1 MQKHYKYIKNN
12 QDGAILVIVM
22 MALTVLSLLGLAL
35 ATASFANIKLTT
47 VDRDYQATYYVAEG
61 GANQTYAE
69 IETLVESIY
78 ETTNTEAS
86 FYSDLNSRI
95 EQQLDGTSISDFEES
110 FTEQPSAK
118 VKVEQVTDGNP
129 RSYQIVSE
137 GIIGKRTRTVTKPF
151 QVNWKSGSGGSI
163 EIPDNLAALVQ
174 NEVITNDRI
183 TGNIAINLSKKD
195 AVSIQGEGSINGIV
209 YAPELIGSNVLNYPG
224 KYNNDTYSGKIPEV
238 KPIGNMNQVY
248 LNAKEIIDNFPAYPT
263 YEIMPDEQIK
273 KWGANHD
280 VIKSGILTINQ
291 ATNEYVMNLDKNIAL
306 KKLHIT
312 GANTLEIK
320 TNGENREIVL
330 DELSI
335 QQGEIKITGGGNLT
349 IYVEE
354 TIDFHEG
361 TQAKLN
367 LGGTIDQLTIYL
379 KGFNKKVDLSGDSI
393 IGSFFAQ
400 GADIYTTSTGGIQGH
415 LLTGGNKVVVNGT
428 YKNNTLL
435 LAPNA
440 TVDIVNSG
448 TFNGTVIADRLFL
461 VGSGSLTY
469 KEVNLDDFPFG
480 SSSSPSTDDLI
491 EKQPTVELN

>member
-163 EIPDNLAALVQ
+163 EIPDNAVAIVKNSISLVGSVSLNGDLYVDSTLPNLIKMDGTTHVYGIAYVPENAVENALKIHEPE
-174 NEVITNDRI
+174 NFKGTIPEVKSNLTSIPWEDYQTIIDNHPTYPTYSPPIDETIGGEYERFKVIEGGNLNINSYQANGYTLNLDKNLQFNRI
-183 TGNIAINLSKKD
+183 TFASNNTLNINTNNEDHDIVVKDLDLSQGHINIIGSGKVNIYIQDSFNIGGSSTINDTGNTNQLNMYYQGTSRIEVSNAQYINGSIFVEKADVKLTGGGDFQGFIVSGGNSVVFEGGTYSSAFVIAPNADLVFSG
-195 AVSIQGEGSINGIV
+195 SGSING
-209 YAPELIGSNVLNYPG
+209 
-224 KYNNDTYSGKIPEV
+224 T
-238 KPIGNMNQVY
+238 
-248 LNAKEIIDNFPAYPT
+248 
-263 YEIMPDEQIK
+263 
-273 KWGANHD
+273 
-280 VIKSGILTINQ
+280 VI
-291 ATNEYVMNLDKNIAL
+291 TNS
-306 KKLHIT
+306 IT
-312 GANTLEIK
+312 G
-320 TNGENREIVL
+320 
-330 DELSI
+330 
-335 QQGEIKITGGGNLT
+335 TGGGF
-349 IYVEE
+349 IK
-354 TIDFHEG
+354 F
-361 TQAKLN
+361 K
-367 LGGTIDQLTIYL
+367 
-379 KGFNKKVDLSGDSI
+379 SM
-393 IGSFFAQ
+393 
-400 GADIYTTSTGGIQGH
+400 
-415 LLTGGNKVVVNGT
+415 
-428 YKNNTLL
+428 
-435 LAPNA
+435 
-440 TVDIVNSG
+440 
-448 TFNGTVIADRLFL
+448 
-461 VGSGSLTY
+461 
-469 KEVNLDDFPFG
+469 NLDDFPFG
-480 SSSSPSTDDLI
+480 TNSSPSTDDLI
-491 EKQPTVELN
+491 KKQPTVESD